1 VGVIRAVLQD
11 LRKFLTEYIFLPQ
24 QQLEV
29 LLPKL
34 NLGFLEKSGH
44 LLVHKDPK

>member
-1 VGVIRAVLQD
+1 VIRAALQD

-24 QQLEV
+24 QRLEI

-34 NLGFLEKSGH
+34 SLEFLGKSGH
-44 LLVHKDPK
+44 LLGHKDPK